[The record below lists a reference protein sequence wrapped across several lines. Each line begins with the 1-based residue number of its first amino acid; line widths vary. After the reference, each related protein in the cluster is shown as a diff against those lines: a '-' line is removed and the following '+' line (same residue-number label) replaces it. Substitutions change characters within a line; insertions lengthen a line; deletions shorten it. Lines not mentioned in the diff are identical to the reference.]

1 MMRGKRSAGARA
13 GRCSLGPAEGILGG
27 MWVEMGFE
35 RKGWTETRSGTH

>member
-13 GRCSLGPAEGILGG
+13 GQHSLGHAEGTVGG

-35 RKGWTETRSGTH
+35 RKGWTGTRSGTH